1 MYDRSSLDNIMFK
14 FLAGI
19 NLPQAIT
26 DDVMLVA
33 YDYNS
38 QQPRFYSK
46 YFYAE
51 DSLIY
56 GVEVY
61 EATGASSAAPTY
73 FDPKFV
79 LNGYGAEEVQI
90 DGGVICNNP
99 SLYAYQM
106 AKYLNGKDKVRV
118 VSLGTGT
125 PAFVP
130 ITSEHDLSKTAY
142 ALRLSD
148 FMMDMDIMTATEYL
162 AEQFGRVYKR
172 KDDYIRAQIVSAY
185 GMDVV
190 DAESIKGMVA
200 EGDQMW
206 EAHKEQL
213 QSMVRTMLDEKYG

>member
-1 MYDRSSLDNIMFK
+1 VFTIFLIIGGFIGYSAPYIANFLSVAMYDRSSLDAIMHE

-19 NLPQAIT
+19 YLPDAIT

-73 FDPKFV
+73 FDPKFLV
-79 LNGYGAEEVQI
+79 SGYGNEEVQI

-106 AKYLNGKDKVRV
+106 AKYLHGN
-118 VSLGTGT
+118 
-125 PAFVP
+125 
-130 ITSEHDLSKTAY
+130 E
-142 ALRLSD
+142 
-148 FMMDMDIMTATEYL
+148 
-162 AEQFGRVYKR
+162 
-172 KDDYIRAQIVSAY
+172 
-185 GMDVV
+185 
-190 DAESIKGMVA
+190 
-200 EGDQMW
+200 
-206 EAHKEQL
+206 
-213 QSMVRTMLDEKYG
+213 